1 MENSTPQNTQST
13 NKKRAQL
20 TSLIILAVLAILST
34 MMLIM
39 YPLMN
44 KTSDKSTTKNTES
57 TQNNSES
64 TSNSTSK
71 STTQSTTEF
80 AFNHESDIDL
90 GSNKSNIYIFWG
102 DGCPHCKALAK
113 FISKLPAET
122 KNKVNI
128 YSFEVWSDKDNK
140 AFMKKFGKY
149 LGEDVSGVPFMVIGD
164 KIFDGYSSG
173 DTKTDQQILDAI
185 NTIIKNQ
192 GSTDQYKLYKKAQL
206 HEEHKDRI
214 FYIENYFTLTDC
226 DLVRIPK
233 FYDLFE

>member
-20 TSLIILAVLAILST
+20 TSLIVLAVLAILST
-34 MMLIM
+34 MLLIM

-44 KTSDKSTTKNTES
+44 GKSGANTTKTAEVSQSEES
-57 TQNNSES
+57 NSA
-64 TSNSTSK
+64 SNSTAK
-71 STTQSTTEF
+71 STATEF
-80 AFNHESDIDL
+80 AFNHESNIDL
-90 GSNKSNIYIFWG
+90 ASNKPNIYIFWG

-149 LGEDVSGVPFMVIGD
+149 LGQDVSGVPFMIIGD

-173 DTKTDQQILDAI
+173 DTKTDQQIIDAI

-192 GSTDQYKLYKKAQL
+192 GSTDQYKLYKKA
-206 HEEHKDRI
+206 
-214 FYIENYFTLTDC
+214 
-226 DLVRIPK
+226 
-233 FYDLFE
+233 

>member
-1 MENSTPQNTQST
+1 MENSTPQNAKST

-20 TSLIILAVLAILST
+20 ASLLILATLAILST
-34 MMLIM
+34 IAVIVM
-39 YPLMN
+39 PLMN
-44 KTSDKSTTKNTES
+44 KKSSDTSAESSLNESAES
-57 TQNNSES
+57 TQTENTNQ
-64 TSNSTSK
+64 STSK
-71 STTQSTTEF
+71 QSQGTEF

-90 GSNKSNIYIFWG
+90 SSNKPNIYIFWG

-122 KNKVNI
+122 KDKVNI
-128 YSFEVWSDKDNK
+128 YSFEVWGNKDNK

-149 LGEDVSGVPFMVIGD
+149 LGQDVSGVPFMIIGD

-192 GSTDQYKLYKKAQL
+192 GSTDQYKLYKKA
-206 HEEHKDRI
+206 
-214 FYIENYFTLTDC
+214 
-226 DLVRIPK
+226 
-233 FYDLFE
+233 

>member
-20 TSLIILAVLAILST
+20 TSLIVLAVLAILST

-44 KTSDKSTTKNTES
+44 KPSDKSTAKTAES

-64 TSNSTSK
+64 TPGSTSK

-90 GSNKSNIYIFWG
+90 SSNKPNIYIFWG

-113 FISKLPAET
+113 FMSKLPAET
-122 KNKVNI
+122 KDKVNI

-140 AFMKKFGKY
+140 TFMKKFGKY
-149 LGEDVSGVPFMVIGD
+149 LGQDVSGVPFMVIGD

-173 DTKTDQQILDAI
+173 DAKTDKQIIDAI

-192 GSTDQYKLYKKAQL
+192 GSTDQYKLYKKA
-206 HEEHKDRI
+206 
-214 FYIENYFTLTDC
+214 
-226 DLVRIPK
+226 
-233 FYDLFE
+233 

>member
-1 MENSTPQNTQST
+1 MENSTPQNTKSI

-20 TSLIILAVLAILST
+20 ASLLILATLAILST
-34 MMLIM
+34 IAVIVM
-39 YPLMN
+39 PLMN
-44 KTSDKSTTKNTES
+44 KNSSDKTAEPSLNGSAES
-57 TQNNSES
+57 TQTEES
-64 TSNSTSK
+64 TDQPTSK
-71 STTQSTTEF
+71 QSQGTEF

-90 GSNKSNIYIFWG
+90 SSNKPNIYIFWG

-122 KNKVNI
+122 KDKVNI

-140 AFMKKFGKY
+140 TLMKNFGKY
-149 LGEDVSGVPFMVIGD
+149 LNQDVSGVPFIVIGD

-192 GSTDQYKLYKKAQL
+192 GSTDQYRLYKKA
-206 HEEHKDRI
+206 
-214 FYIENYFTLTDC
+214 
-226 DLVRIPK
+226 
-233 FYDLFE
+233 

>member
-140 AFMKKFGKY
+140 TLMKNFGKF
-149 LGEDVSGVPFMVIGD
+149 LDQDVRGVPFMVIGD

-192 GSTDQYKLYKKAQL
+192 GSTDQYKLYKKA
-206 HEEHKDRI
+206 
-214 FYIENYFTLTDC
+214 
-226 DLVRIPK
+226 
-233 FYDLFE
+233 

>member
-1 MENSTPQNTQST
+1 MENSTPQNTKSI

-20 TSLIILAVLAILST
+20 ASLLILATLAILST
-34 MMLIM
+34 IAVIVM
-39 YPLMN
+39 PLMN
-44 KTSDKSTTKNTES
+44 KNSSDKTAEPSLNGSAES
-57 TQNNSES
+57 TQTEES
-64 TSNSTSK
+64 TDQPTSK
-71 STTQSTTEF
+71 QSQGTEF

-90 GSNKSNIYIFWG
+90 SSNKPNIYIFWG

-122 KNKVNI
+122 KDKVNI

-140 AFMKKFGKY
+140 TLMKNFGKY
-149 LGEDVSGVPFMVIGD
+149 LNQDVSGVPFIVIGD

-192 GSTDQYKLYKKAQL
+192 GSTDQYRLYKK
-206 HEEHKDRI
+206 
-214 FYIENYFTLTDC
+214 
-226 DLVRIPK
+226 PS
-233 FYDLFE
+233 

>member
-1 MENSTPQNTQST
+1 MENSTSQSTQSA

-20 TSLIILAVLAILST
+20 ASLIILAVLAILST

-192 GSTDQYKLYKKAQL
+192 GSTDQYKLYKKA
-206 HEEHKDRI
+206 
-214 FYIENYFTLTDC
+214 
-226 DLVRIPK
+226 
-233 FYDLFE
+233 

>member
-57 TQNNSES
+57 TQNNSEP

-90 GSNKSNIYIFWG
+90 SSNKPNIYIFWG

-122 KNKVNI
+122 KDKVNI

-149 LGEDVSGVPFMVIGD
+149 LGQDVSGVPFMIIGD

-192 GSTDQYKLYKKAQL
+192 GSTDQYKLYKK
-206 HEEHKDRI
+206 
-214 FYIENYFTLTDC
+214 T
-226 DLVRIPK
+226 
-233 FYDLFE
+233 

>member
-20 TSLIILAVLAILST
+20 TSLIVLAVLAILST

-44 KTSDKSTTKNTES
+44 KPSDKSTAKTAES

-64 TSNSTSK
+64 TPGSTSK

-90 GSNKSNIYIFWG
+90 SSNKPNIYIFWG

-113 FISKLPAET
+113 FMSKLPAET
-122 KNKVNI
+122 KDKVNI

-140 AFMKKFGKY
+140 TFMKKFGKY
-149 LGEDVSGVPFMVIGD
+149 LGQDVSGVPFMIIGD

-173 DTKTDQQILDAI
+173 DTKTDQQIIDVI

-192 GSTDQYKLYKKAQL
+192 GSTDQYKLYKKA
-206 HEEHKDRI
+206 
-214 FYIENYFTLTDC
+214 
-226 DLVRIPK
+226 
-233 FYDLFE
+233 

>member
-1 MENSTPQNTQST
+1 MENSTSQNTKST

-20 TSLIILAVLAILST
+20 TSLIVLAVLAILST

-44 KTSDKSTTKNTES
+44 KPSDKKTAKTTES

-64 TSNSTSK
+64 TSDSTSK

-80 AFNHESDIDL
+80 TFNHESDIDL
-90 GSNKSNIYIFWG
+90 GSNKPNIYIFWG

-122 KNKVNI
+122 KDKVNI

-140 AFMKKFGKY
+140 SFMKKFGKY
-149 LGEDVSGVPFMVIGD
+149 LGQDVSGVPFMVIGD

-192 GSTDQYKLYKKAQL
+192 GSADQYRLYKKA
-206 HEEHKDRI
+206 
-214 FYIENYFTLTDC
+214 
-226 DLVRIPK
+226 
-233 FYDLFE
+233 

>member
-1 MENSTPQNTQST
+1 MENSTPQNTQSA

-20 TSLIILAVLAILST
+20 ASLIILATLAILST
-34 MMLIM
+34 IAVIVM
-39 YPLMN
+39 PLMN
-44 KTSDKSTTKNTES
+44 KNSSDKTAESSLNEPAES
-57 TQNNSES
+57 TQTENTNQP
-64 TSNSTSK
+64 TSK
-71 STTQSTTEF
+71 QSQGTEF
-80 AFNHESDIDL
+80 AFNHESDINL
-90 GSNKSNIYIFWG
+90 SSNKPNIYIFWG

-113 FISKLPAET
+113 FISKLPDET

-192 GSTDQYKLYKKAQL
+192 GSTDQYKLYKKA
-206 HEEHKDRI
+206 
-214 FYIENYFTLTDC
+214 
-226 DLVRIPK
+226 
-233 FYDLFE
+233 

>member
-1 MENSTPQNTQST
+1 MENSTPQNTQSA

-20 TSLIILAVLAILST
+20 ASLIILAVLAILST
-34 MMLIM
+34 MILIM

-128 YSFEVWSDKDNK
+128 YSFEVWGDKDNK
-140 AFMKKFGKY
+140 TLMRNFGKF
-149 LGEDVSGVPFMVIGD
+149 LGQDVRGVPFMVIGD

-192 GSTDQYKLYKKAQL
+192 GSTDQYKLYKKA
-206 HEEHKDRI
+206 
-214 FYIENYFTLTDC
+214 
-226 DLVRIPK
+226 
-233 FYDLFE
+233 

>member
-1 MENSTPQNTQST
+1 MENSTLQNTQSP

-20 TSLIILAVLAILST
+20 ASLIVLATLAILST
-34 MMLIM
+34 IAVIVM
-39 YPLMN
+39 PLMN
-44 KTSDKSTTKNTES
+44 KNSSDKTAESSLNESAES
-57 TQNNSES
+57 TQTENTN
-64 TSNSTSK
+64 
-71 STTQSTTEF
+71 QSTLKQSQGTEF

-90 GSNKSNIYIFWG
+90 ASNKPNIYIFWG

-122 KNKVNI
+122 KDKVNI
-128 YSFEVWSDKDNK
+128 YSFEVWGNKDNK

-149 LGEDVSGVPFMVIGD
+149 LGQDVSGVPFMIIGD

-192 GSTDQYKLYKKAQL
+192 GSIDQYKLYKKA
-206 HEEHKDRI
+206 
-214 FYIENYFTLTDC
+214 
-226 DLVRIPK
+226 
-233 FYDLFE
+233 

>member
-1 MENSTPQNTQST
+1 MENSTPQNTQSA

-20 TSLIILAVLAILST
+20 ASFIVLATLAILST

-44 KTSDKSTTKNTES
+44 KQSDKSTTKTTES
-57 TQNNSES
+57 AQNNSKS
-64 TSNSTSK
+64 TSDSTSK

-90 GSNKSNIYIFWG
+90 ANNKPNIYIFWG

-122 KNKVNI
+122 KDKVNV

-149 LGEDVSGVPFMVIGD
+149 LGQDVSGVPFMIIGD

-173 DTKTDQQILDAI
+173 DTKTDQQIIDAI
-185 NTIIKNQ
+185 NTIIKNR
-192 GSTDQYKLYKKAQL
+192 GSTDQYKLYKKA
-206 HEEHKDRI
+206 
-214 FYIENYFTLTDC
+214 
-226 DLVRIPK
+226 
-233 FYDLFE
+233 

>member
-1 MENSTPQNTQST
+1 MENSTLQNTQST

-20 TSLIILAVLAILST
+20 TSLIVLAILAILST

-44 KTSDKSTTKNTES
+44 KQSDKSTTKTTES
-57 TQNNSES
+57 AQNNSKS
-64 TSNSTSK
+64 TSDSTSK

-90 GSNKSNIYIFWG
+90 SSNKPNIYIFWG

-122 KNKVNI
+122 KDKVNV

-192 GSTDQYKLYKKAQL
+192 GSTDQYKLYKKA
-206 HEEHKDRI
+206 
-214 FYIENYFTLTDC
+214 N
-226 DLVRIPK
+226 
-233 FYDLFE
+233 

>member
-20 TSLIILAVLAILST
+20 TSLIVLAVLAILST

-44 KTSDKSTTKNTES
+44 KPSDKNTAKTTES
-57 TQNNSES
+57 TQNNSGS

-80 AFNHESDIDL
+80 AFNHESDINL
-90 GSNKSNIYIFWG
+90 SSNKPNIYIFWG

-122 KNKVNI
+122 KDKVNI
-128 YSFEVWSDKDNK
+128 YSFEVWGNKDNK

-149 LGEDVSGVPFMVIGD
+149 LGQDVSGVPFMIIGD

-185 NTIIKNQ
+185 NTIIKKQ
-192 GSTDQYKLYKKAQL
+192 GSIDQYKLYKKA
-206 HEEHKDRI
+206 
-214 FYIENYFTLTDC
+214 
-226 DLVRIPK
+226 
-233 FYDLFE
+233 

>member
-1 MENSTPQNTQST
+1 MENSTPQNTQSA

-20 TSLIILAVLAILST
+20 ASLIILAVLAILST
-34 MMLIM
+34 MMLIV

-90 GSNKSNIYIFWG
+90 SSNKPNIYIFWG

-113 FISKLPAET
+113 FMSKLPAET

-128 YSFEVWSDKDNK
+128 YSFEVWGDKDNK
-140 AFMKKFGKY
+140 TLMKNFGKF
-149 LGEDVSGVPFMVIGD
+149 LDQDVRGVPFMVIGD

-192 GSTDQYKLYKKAQL
+192 GSTDQYKLYKKA
-206 HEEHKDRI
+206 
-214 FYIENYFTLTDC
+214 
-226 DLVRIPK
+226 
-233 FYDLFE
+233 

>member
-1 MENSTPQNTQST
+1 MENSTSQNTQSA

-20 TSLIILAVLAILST
+20 ASLIILAVLAILST

-80 AFNHESDIDL
+80 AFNHESDINL

-140 AFMKKFGKY
+140 TLMKNFGKF
-149 LGEDVSGVPFMVIGD
+149 LDQDVRGVPFMVIGD

-192 GSTDQYKLYKKAQL
+192 GSTDQYKLYKKA
-206 HEEHKDRI
+206 
-214 FYIENYFTLTDC
+214 
-226 DLVRIPK
+226 
-233 FYDLFE
+233 

>member
-20 TSLIILAVLAILST
+20 TSLIILVVLAILST

-44 KTSDKSTTKNTES
+44 KQSDKSSTKTTES
-57 TQNNSES
+57 AQNNSKS
-64 TSNSTSK
+64 ASDSTSK

-90 GSNKSNIYIFWG
+90 ANNKPNIYIFWG

-113 FISKLPAET
+113 FISKLPAEA
-122 KNKVNI
+122 KDKVNI
-128 YSFEVWSDKDNK
+128 YSFEVWGDKDNK

-149 LGEDVSGVPFMVIGD
+149 LGQDVSGVPFMIIGD

-185 NTIIKNQ
+185 NTIIKNR
-192 GSTDQYKLYKKAQL
+192 GSTDQYKLYKKA
-206 HEEHKDRI
+206 
-214 FYIENYFTLTDC
+214 
-226 DLVRIPK
+226 
-233 FYDLFE
+233 

>member
-1 MENSTPQNTQST
+1 MENSTPQNTRST

-90 GSNKSNIYIFWG
+90 SNNKPNIYIFWG

-122 KNKVNI
+122 KDKVNI

-149 LGEDVSGVPFMVIGD
+149 LGQDVSGVPFMIIGD

-192 GSTDQYKLYKKAQL
+192 GSTDQYKLYKKA
-206 HEEHKDRI
+206 
-214 FYIENYFTLTDC
+214 
-226 DLVRIPK
+226 
-233 FYDLFE
+233 

>member
-20 TSLIILAVLAILST
+20 TSLIVLAVLAILST
-34 MMLIM
+34 MLLIM

-44 KTSDKSTTKNTES
+44 GKSGANTTKTAEVSQSEES
-57 TQNNSES
+57 NSA
-64 TSNSTSK
+64 SNSTSK
-71 STTQSTTEF
+71 STATKF

-113 FISKLPAET
+113 FISKLPAEI

-140 AFMKKFGKY
+140 TLMKNFGKF
-149 LGEDVSGVPFMVIGD
+149 LDQDVRGVPFMVIGD

-192 GSTDQYKLYKKAQL
+192 GSTDQYKLYKKA
-206 HEEHKDRI
+206 
-214 FYIENYFTLTDC
+214 
-226 DLVRIPK
+226 
-233 FYDLFE
+233 

>member
-57 TQNNSES
+57 AQDNSES
-64 TSNSTSK
+64 TSDSTSK

-90 GSNKSNIYIFWG
+90 SSNKPNIYIFWG

-122 KNKVNI
+122 KDKVNI
-128 YSFEVWSDKDNK
+128 YSFEVWSDKNNK
-140 AFMKKFGKY
+140 TFMKKFGKY
-149 LGEDVSGVPFMVIGD
+149 LGQDVSGVPFMVIGD

-192 GSTDQYKLYKKAQL
+192 GSTDQYRLYKKA
-206 HEEHKDRI
+206 
-214 FYIENYFTLTDC
+214 
-226 DLVRIPK
+226 
-233 FYDLFE
+233 

>member
-1 MENSTPQNTQST
+1 MENSTPQNTKSI

-20 TSLIILAVLAILST
+20 ASLLILATLAILST
-34 MMLIM
+34 IAVIVM
-39 YPLMN
+39 PLMN
-44 KTSDKSTTKNTES
+44 KNSSDKTAEPSLNGSAES
-57 TQNNSES
+57 TQTEES
-64 TSNSTSK
+64 TDQPTSK
-71 STTQSTTEF
+71 QSQGTEF

-90 GSNKSNIYIFWG
+90 SSNKPNIYIFWG

-122 KNKVNI
+122 KDKINI

-140 AFMKKFGKY
+140 TLMKNFGKY
-149 LGEDVSGVPFMVIGD
+149 LNQDVSGVPFIVIGD

-192 GSTDQYKLYKKAQL
+192 GSTDQYRLYKK
-206 HEEHKDRI
+206 
-214 FYIENYFTLTDC
+214 
-226 DLVRIPK
+226 PS
-233 FYDLFE
+233 

>member
-20 TSLIILAVLAILST
+20 ASLIVLAILAILST
-34 MMLIM
+34 VAVIVM
-39 YPLMN
+39 PLMN
-44 KTSDKSTTKNTES
+44 KNSSDKTAESSLNESAKSTQTKNTD
-57 TQNNSES
+57 QPA
-64 TSNSTSK
+64 SK
-71 STTQSTTEF
+71 QSQGTEF

-90 GSNKSNIYIFWG
+90 DSNKSNIYIFWG

-122 KNKVNI
+122 KDKVNI
-128 YSFEVWSDKDNK
+128 YSFEVWGDKDNK

-149 LGEDVSGVPFMVIGD
+149 LGQDVSGVPFMVIGD

-192 GSTDQYKLYKKAQL
+192 GSTDQYKLYKKA
-206 HEEHKDRI
+206 
-214 FYIENYFTLTDC
+214 
-226 DLVRIPK
+226 
-233 FYDLFE
+233 